1 MPQPEV
7 KQGSHLM
14 FKTPKT
20 SWSALTSFMFVR
32 ERFLFGLTTTSPQ
45 CFGTVPSAPEV
56 GLLGGDVRL
65 EVTVVVPSVFCDV
78 AGDAD
83 IGVWR
88 VAWG

>member
-1 MPQPEV
+1 MPQTEV
-7 KQGSHLM
+7 KQGSYLM

-20 SWSALTSFMFVR
+20 SWSALTFMFVR

-65 EVTVVVPSVFCDV
+65 EVTGVVPSVFCDGE
-78 AGDAD
+78 GDAD
-83 IGVWR
+83 RGVWR
-88 VAWG
+88 VALG